1 MAKKVFPDPAT
12 DIINGLMT
20 GAETVKEENKKTAEN
35 IKVKEN
41 TKIVEDKALEQ
52 KAKEE
57 KGKATKES
65 PKVSNKFV
73 ATTIKYPFE
82 VSLRINKVL
91 NELKAADP
99 ENSSKYSKVFFID
112 EAILK
117 SLKEYEEK
125 LGI

>member
-1 MAKKVFPDPAT
+1 MAKKVFPDPAA
-12 DIINGLMT
+12 DMINGLIKT
-20 GAETVKEENKKTAEN
+20 EETVKEENKKTTEN
-35 IKVKEN
+35 MKVKEN
-41 TKIVEDKALEQ
+41 TKVIEDKSLEQ
-52 KAKEE
+52 K
-57 KGKATKES
+57 GKIVKES
-65 PKVSNKFV
+65 PKATSKLVS
-73 ATTIKYPFE
+73 TTIKYPFE

>member
-1 MAKKVFPDPAT
+1 M
-12 DIINGLMT
+12 
-20 GAETVKEENKKTAEN
+20 
-35 IKVKEN
+35 
-41 TKIVEDKALEQ
+41 
-52 KAKEE
+52 
-57 KGKATKES
+57 S
-65 PKVSNKFV
+65 
-73 ATTIKYPFE
+73 TTIKYPFE

>member
-1 MAKKVFPDPAT
+1 MAKKVFPDPAA
-12 DIINGLMT
+12 DMINGLIKT
-20 GAETVKEENKKTAEN
+20 EETIKEENKKTTEN
-35 IKVKEN
+35 MKVKEN
-41 TKIVEDKALEQ
+41 TKVVIEDKSLEQ
-52 KAKEE
+52 K
-57 KGKATKES
+57 GKIVKES
-65 PKVSNKFV
+65 PKATNKLVS
-73 ATTIKYPFE
+73 TTIKYPFE

>member
-12 DIINGLMT
+12 DMINGLIKT
-20 GAETVKEENKKTAEN
+20 EETVKEENKKTTEN
-35 IKVKEN
+35 MKVKEN
-41 TKIVEDKALEQ
+41 TKVVIEDKSLEQ
-52 KAKEE
+52 K
-57 KGKATKES
+57 GKIVKES
-65 PKVSNKFV
+65 PKATNKLVS
-73 ATTIKYPFE
+73 TTIKYPFE